1 MLTRIITATEQEM
14 EREADGELGDDAV
27 ADGIPMGG
35 SAVRRDAI
43 SMRDETPV
51 GKV

>member
-1 MLTRIITATEQEM
+1 M
-14 EREADGELGDDAV
+14 EGGADGELGDGAE
-27 ADGIPMGG
+27 ADGIPMDG

-43 SMRDETPV
+43 SMRDETPM